1 LIQFYFNEQNACVII
16 NMQVSSHIGFERNML
31 TIENRHYSLVWR
43 IFRDVHG
50 LIQFSEKMAASIR
63 EEIRRLH
70 RRKQL
75 NFYPGHEVHC
85 NQESSSDG
93 AMDSPGSP
101 TTSSFATTYSSN
113 TKEKPLFT
121 FRQVINNFCLV

>member
-1 LIQFYFNEQNACVII
+1 LFDVKNIERFY
-16 NMQVSSHIGFERNML
+16 
-31 TIENRHYSLVWR
+31 
-43 IFRDVHG
+43 G
-50 LIQFSEKMAASIR
+50 LILFSEKMAASIR

-121 FRQVINNFCLV
+121 FRQVTNNFSGEVILRSLLSSGLQS